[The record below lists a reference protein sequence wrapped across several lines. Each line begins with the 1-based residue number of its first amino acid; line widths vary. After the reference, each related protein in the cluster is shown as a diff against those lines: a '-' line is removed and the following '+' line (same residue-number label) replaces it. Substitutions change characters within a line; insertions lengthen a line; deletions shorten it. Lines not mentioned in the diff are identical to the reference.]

1 VTVVD
6 ALPSVSRRRRRHGA
20 AALLC
25 ALVLGIAPAQAAD
38 TSARDAAIVST
49 DAFLAHHPDIR
60 YRLLGLKAY
69 ERRQFEDAMRYFQRA
84 ARFADKPSQGM
95 VAEMLWNGDGAPV
108 DRIAAAAWM
117 SLAAERG
124 YTMMVLRRDTFLA
137 ALDADERRRSDAA
150 CIALMA
156 EFGDAVAQPRLERRL
171 RQELRNVTGSR
182 TGFVGAV
189 QILLPSPTGT
199 MQIDGSQFYQDKFWK
214 PAEYWRWQ
222 DRAWKPEPKG
232 SVEVGPIDA
241 SPSHR

>member
-1 VTVVD
+1 MTTVETRP
-6 ALPSVSRRRRRHGA
+6 LGLRRRRRHVM
-20 AALLC
+20 AALLV
-25 ALVLGIAPAQAAD
+25 ALAVSSTPML
-38 TSARDAAIVST
+38 SAKESSRDATIVST

-69 ERRQFEDAMRYFQRA
+69 ERRQFQDALRHFQRA
-84 ARFADKPSQGM
+84 SRFADKPSQGM
-95 VAEMLWNGDGAPV
+95 VAEMLWNGDGAPA
-108 DRIAAAAWM
+108 DRVAATAWM

-137 ALDADERRRSDAA
+137 ALDADERRRTEAA
-150 CIALMA
+150 LAALTS
-156 EFGDAVAQPRLERRL
+156 ELGDAVAQPRLERLL

-189 QILLPSPTGT
+189 QILLPSPTG
-199 MQIDGSQFYQDKFWK
+199 MLQVDGSQFYQDKFWK
-214 PAEYWRWQ
+214 PAEYWQWQ

-232 SVEVGPIDA
+232 SVEIGPIDA